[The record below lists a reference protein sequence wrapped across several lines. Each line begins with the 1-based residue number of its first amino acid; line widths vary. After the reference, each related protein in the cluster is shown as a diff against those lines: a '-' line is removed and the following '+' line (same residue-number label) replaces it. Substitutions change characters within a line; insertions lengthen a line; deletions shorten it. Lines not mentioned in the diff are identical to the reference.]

1 MTVTLLTFAPAT
13 VPASFASVQVWP
25 AGCDTL
31 SLHDALPILR
41 AAAKVKPPFA
51 EIERLSPPL
60 FCSTTL
66 PLRPETVPPTV
77 KELKGQ
83 RIDTIL
89 TFAPY
94 TVSASFATVQVWP
107 AGCASTVTA

>member
-1 MTVTLLTFAPAT
+1 MV
-13 VPASFASVQVWP
+13 
-25 AGCDTL
+25 
-31 SLHDALPILR
+31 R

-77 KELKGQ
+77 KVSTAQVTVTL
-83 RIDTIL
+83 L
-89 TFAPY
+89 MFAPA
-94 TVSASFATVQVWP
+94 TVPAPLATVQVWP
-107 AGCASTVTA
+107 AGCARTVTA